1 MIKSDKIYALIK
13 DTIQGPTTWQA
24 IVDTINQNNLQPT
37 HPHNWL
43 SVRGVL
49 QGLINQGVIRR
60 TDDVRHEVYEPVE
73 EP

>member
-1 MIKSDKIYALIK
+1 MIKSDKIYTLIK

-24 IVDTINQNNLQPT
+24 IVDAVNANNLQPT

-49 QGLINQGVIRR
+49 RGLIDQGEIRR
-60 TDDVRHEVYEPVE
+60 TGDVWHEIYVPVE
-73 EP
+73 SC